1 MDIVVMDIASTAH
14 EITDDLRVLGKGA
27 RQAHRPS
34 AQSEFGVY
42 APDFYR
48 VAKGYKK
55 RLKLE
60 SDQDMYG
67 LAIALLTKNITE
79 CRHMA
84 YALLAGH
91 PSAAKSLSADQLEA
105 LGDRIDNWACVDT
118 YCCSL
123 IGPAWRRG
131 QISDDTILGWAQS
144 NDFWWRRA
152 AVVATVPL
160 NLRSRGG
167 TGDTKRTLMM
177 CDMLKSDAE
186 DMVQKAI
193 SWALRELVVWDR
205 EAVEHFIN
213 KYEEI
218 LSARVKRE
226 VQKKLTTG
234 KKN

>member
-1 MDIVVMDIASTAH
+1 MDSVSTAH
-14 EITDDLRVLGKGA
+14 EITDALRVLGKGE

-42 APDFYR
+42 ASDFQKVVKR
-48 VAKGYKK
+48 YKK
-55 RLKLE
+55 QLKPV
-60 SDQDMYG
+60 SDSDMYR
-67 LAIALLTKNITE
+67 LATELLEKNITE

-84 YALLAGH
+84 YALLENH
-91 PSAAKSLSADQLEA
+91 PSAAKALTVEQLES

-123 IGPAWRRG
+123 IGPAWRRR
-131 QISDDTILGWAQS
+131 QIDDATILDWAKS
-144 NDFWWRRA
+144 SDLWWRRA

-167 TGDTKRTLMM
+167 TGDTKRTLMV
-177 CDMLKSDAE
+177 CNMLKGDAE

-193 SWALRELVVWDR
+193 SWALRELVIWDG
-205 EAVEHFIN
+205 EAVEQFID
-213 KYEEI
+213 KHKEI